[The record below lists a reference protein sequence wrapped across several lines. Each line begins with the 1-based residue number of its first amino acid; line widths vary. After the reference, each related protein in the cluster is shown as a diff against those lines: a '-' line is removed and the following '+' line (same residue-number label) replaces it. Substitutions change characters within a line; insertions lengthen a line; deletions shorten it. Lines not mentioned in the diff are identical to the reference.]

1 MSVHQLSSG
10 VRLKADIQQMSELP
24 FITWF

>member
-1 MSVHQLSSG
+1 MSTHQLEI
-10 VRLKADIQQMSELP
+10 KARVQQMSELP